1 MSQPSAERA
10 RPSLDELRAIVHP
23 PQLVTDVSREHW
35 MGRLYMR
42 RISLRFT
49 RWLAPTRMTPDGLTW
64 LMVVSGL
71 AAALVL
77 TVPSAWSDFV
87 AVLLLQIQV
96 LCDCSDGEL
105 ARWRGWSSPRGIY
118 LDRFGHYTTD
128 ATVVCAVGVHA
139 DGGLGSI
146 AGWTTVGLVG
156 AVLVLVSRAETD
168 LVHVARAY
176 VGLPKFE
183 PTAVAPQ
190 VSGIRRL
197 RRLAYT
203 VPINRLLLAWD
214 LSAALVVVA
223 VVDLIAG
230 STVGHQV
237 LAVVLAVVG
246 VLVCLLHLVTIL
258 TSARLR

>member
-1 MSQPSAERA
+1 MSTASAERG
-10 RPSLDELRAIVHP
+10 RPSLDELRAVVHP
-23 PQLVTDVSREHW
+23 ARLVEDVSREHW

-42 RISLRFT
+42 RVSLRLT
-49 RWLAPTRMTPDGLTW
+49 RLLVPTRVTPDAVTW
-64 LMVVSGL
+64 AMVVSGL

-77 TVPSAWSDFV
+77 TVPAVWATVV
-87 AVLLLQIQV
+87 AVLLVQVQI

-105 ARWRGWSSPRGIY
+105 ARWRGWSGARGIY

-128 ATVVCAVGVHA
+128 AALVCAVGVHA

-146 AGWTTVGLVG
+146 DGWTTVGLAG

-176 VGLPKFE
+176 VGLPRFE

-190 VSGIRRL
+190 VTGVRRL
-197 RRLAYT
+197 RRLAYAF
-203 VPINRLLLAWD
+203 PINRLLLAWD
-214 LSAALVVVA
+214 LSLVLLAVA
-223 VVDLIAG
+223 VVDLISG
-230 STVGHQV
+230 SIVADQV
-237 LAVVLAVVG
+237 LSVALAVVG
-246 VLVCLLHLVTIL
+246 VLVCLLHLLTIL